1 MNVNVSS
8 LVHVKCES
16 CDFSDT
22 SDDLLDELITVE
34 EELILAEEGPLTRT
48 TDVIKGSWTTVKKY
62 GDSFMHTMLTTIT
75 PGVQNAF
82 KIDDN
87 EFDVKIPEEGKPA
100 KCIIWGDPCISS
112 KFVGCTFGKYFDAY
126 EKSVNMLNSLA
137 EADDGYDCFIM
148 LGDNFYVSL
157 VFIRRLL
164 CLVYLS
170 NSTTC

>member
-62 GDSFMHTMLTTIT
+62 GDSFMHTRLTTIT
-75 PGVQNAF
+75 PGVQNKF
-82 KIDDN
+82 KVDDKFQLSFGLRWDSSCCAGFRSNLLITRHRSSGSSFASIN
-87 EFDVKIPEEGKPA
+87 E
-100 KCIIWGDPCISS
+100 
-112 KFVGCTFGKYFDAY
+112 
-126 EKSVNMLNSLA
+126 
-137 EADDGYDCFIM
+137 EALDRF
-148 LGDNFYVSL
+148 
-157 VFIRRLL
+157 
-164 CLVYLS
+164 
-170 NSTTC
+170 